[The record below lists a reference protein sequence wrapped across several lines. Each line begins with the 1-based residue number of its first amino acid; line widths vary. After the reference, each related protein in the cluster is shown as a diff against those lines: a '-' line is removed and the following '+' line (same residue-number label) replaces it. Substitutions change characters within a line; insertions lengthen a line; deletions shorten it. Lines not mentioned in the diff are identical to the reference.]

1 MFNKGADPNV
11 LIQLKKLLREQ
22 EEYKKYYRYYI
33 DNFLPALKKEVMGS
47 EVRLPVFKN
56 EIEQS
61 QGSPTRRGKILGIIS
76 VITNKNSDKNHSN
89 STIQNQKG
97 SRNNQTDR
105 QGNVMGLF
113 KKKIFLVKLQLL
125 KVRVAVLWKGV
136 L

>member
-11 LIQLKKLLREQ
+11 LIQLEKLLREQ
-22 EEYKKYYRYYI
+22 EEYQKYYRYYI
-33 DNFLPALKKEVMGS
+33 DNFLPALKKEVMGL

-56 EIEQS
+56 EIEKS
-61 QGSPTRRGKILGIIS
+61 QGSPTGRGKILEIIS

-113 KKKIFLVKLQLL
+113 KKKIFLVKLKFPKIQVLI
-125 KVRVAVLWKGV
+125 LWKRI